1 MQATFQHMGKPSENA
16 VVENASILMN
26 STGIPSGVQEQTDR
40 RFFGSRKTS
49 WRKTGFKVK
58 APRLLSA
65 MDSIKLKEIIQRRSG
80 GAGHTPC
87 VDT

>member
-1 MQATFQHMGKPSENA
+1 MQVTFQHMGKPSENA

-49 WRKTGFKVK
+49 
-58 APRLLSA
+58 
-65 MDSIKLKEIIQRRSG
+65 
-80 GAGHTPC
+80 
-87 VDT
+87 